1 MFKQKVQQSVNDC
14 IETNH
19 IIKLWILLRAT
30 QEIEKMIS
38 CNEINQDIKIRRD
51 KVYTLIYLPFMKR
64 INLTYFGTTS
74 VEDN

>member
-1 MFKQKVQQSVNDC
+1 MGEKSNNVFRSKTPLKVRRLKMFKQKVQQSVNDC

-38 CNEINQDIKIRRD
+38 CNEIN
-51 KVYTLIYLPFMKR
+51 
-64 INLTYFGTTS
+64 
-74 VEDN
+74 